1 MDRRDLLKGTGL
13 LMGAMLLPAYGRVV
27 AAEVLST
34 KLDLGFKKKLA
45 DVALNAATKGG
56 ASYCDVRIGRY
67 LRQFVI
73 TRETKVENI
82 VNTESLGAGIR
93 VIVNGAWGFAATNDL
108 SEDDVA
114 AAAAQAVGIAKAN
127 AKIQTEPVQL
137 APNAGVGE
145 VSWATPIVRN
155 SMEVPIKQKVDLL
168 MSVNN
173 AALKSGADF
182 IRSILFLVNEQKY
195 FASTD
200 GSYIDQDIHRIWAP
214 TRVTA
219 VDKKSGKFR
228 IRSGLSAPMGMG
240 YEYLDA
246 RKDGHIQL
254 PGGATVYSTSYD
266 MHADAIA
273 AAKQARQKLKAPSV
287 KPGKYD
293 LVLDPS
299 HLWLTIHESVGH
311 PTELDR
317 VLGMEANYAGTSFL
331 TLEKKDSLQF
341 GSKIVNL
348 VADATLP
355 HGLATFGFD
364 DDGVEAQRWP
374 IVKDGLFT
382 GYLTSRELAHRV
394 GDTRSRGCVRSDGWF
409 HIPMI
414 RMVNLSLMPGKGS
427 LEDLLNDSDDALYME
442 TNRSWSIDQ
451 LRYNFQFKTEVA
463 WEIKKGK
470 RVRMLKNPT
479 YQGITTKFWNSCDF
493 ICGQEAWKP
502 WGVTNC
508 GKGQP
513 GQVAEI
519 THGASPARFRK
530 VLVGAG
536 YDA

>member
-1 MDRRDLLKGTGL
+1 MKDLARRALDT
-13 LMGAMLLPAYGRVV
+13 
-27 AAEVLST
+27 AASR
-34 KLDLGFKKKLA
+34 
-45 DVALNAATKGG
+45 G
-56 ASYCDVRIGRY
+56 ASYADVRAIE
-67 LRQFVI
+67 VA
-73 TRETKVENI
+73 REDIQVKNGEVGGMDL
-82 VNTESLGAGIR
+82 SDSAGLGVR
-93 VIVNGAWGFAATNDL
+93 VLVQGAWGFAATDDL
-108 SEDDVA
+108 TQNGADRCAGEAVAIARASASLEHEPVRLAPEPAHRAVWASTCAIDPFQVPLEKKLDLLFRIDAEMRSVRGVKNAESFLAFQRKKQHFLSTEGSDIEQTVTRSGGGFAATAVSDEDVQRRRFPQAEGFHQSLGWEFIESIPFVENARRIAEEAVA
-114 AAAAQAVGIAKAN
+114 LLTAAQCPAGEHDI
-127 AKIQTEPVQL
+127 ILEGSQL
-137 APNAGVGE
+137 AL
-145 VSWATPIVRN
+145 
-155 SMEVPIKQKVDLL
+155 Q
-168 MSVNN
+168 
-173 AALKSGADF
+173 
-182 IRSILFLVNEQKY
+182 
-195 FASTD
+195 
-200 GSYIDQDIHRIWAP
+200 
-214 TRVTA
+214 
-219 VDKKSGKFR
+219 
-228 IRSGLSAPMGMG
+228 
-240 YEYLDA
+240 
-246 RKDGHIQL
+246 
-254 PGGATVYSTSYD
+254 
-266 MHADAIA
+266 
-273 AAKQARQKLKAPSV
+273 
-287 KPGKYD
+287 
-293 LVLDPS
+293 
-299 HLWLTIHESVGH
+299 IHESVGH

-479 YQGITTKFWNSCDF
+479 YQGITTRFWNSCDF
-493 ICGQEAWKP
+493 ICGAEAWTP

-513 GQVAEI
+513 GQVADMS
-519 THGASPARFRK
+519 HGAAPARFRG
-530 VLVGAG
+530 VRIGVG
-536 YDA
+536 YDE